1 MAKSKDDYES
11 MNIWLYKRVKDERDI
26 LRLIDA
32 KQYISSAD
40 YKIMGEA
47 MKDDN
52 HLRNDMILLVAS
64 NEEYNNALDELN
76 SVGDNRAL
84 RSFRRTSRSALLSDA
99 ERDLIDA
106 EDIKEEEIAEL
117 EEDIVKDLLNQI
129 DDFDTLRDIKKFNNK
144 KTIVINNLTPK
155 SQDRVREAF
164 FERSGEIEE
173 ETTKRIQTEYYED
186 YLDDYRRGKLGDF
199 TEDDIEYT
207 FDKGRLS
214 IDQFRDLISRLR
226 EVKEEQE
233 E

>member
-1 MAKSKDDYES
+1 